1 MAGKATFLVIIGFT
15 LVFMVA
21 IRNFGRIS
29 TDAVGNMVTYYTEM
43 IAHNIAVSGANLASN
58 QIFVDPTWTA
68 GYSNKDFSDGKLNVS
83 VQIVDAYKNIRK
95 IVSSGTYHGMTSSV
109 EVTLSPSKFSKF
121 AYYSVSEGAGSGGS
135 VKILS
140 GAHFIPKII

>member
-1 MAGKATFLVIIGFT
+1 MAGKATFIVIIGFT

-21 IRNFGRIS
+21 IKNFGRIS

-68 GYSNKDFSDGKLNVS
+68 GYSNKDFSGGIFNVS

-95 IVSSGTYHGMTSSV
+95 IVSTGSYHVLTSNV
-109 EVTLSPSKFSKF
+109 
-121 AYYSVSEGAGSGGS
+121 
-135 VKILS
+135 
-140 GAHFIPKII
+140 